1 MLANYKPLHNCYLTQ
16 KVVLIEVDTLG
27 VDMHFES
34 GHSDESSLSCLARFP
49 AEEHK

>member
-16 KVVLIEVDTLG
+16 KVVLI
-27 VDMHFES
+27 DMHFES
-34 GHSDESSLSCLARFP
+34 RHSDESSLSCLARFP